1 MPLEVTD
8 VRSNPADQI
17 RHAALVLRKSAH
29 RRKVFSAIC
38 QGKKKFKT
46 VNELHNATGLSNVR
60 VLQEAGNLA
69 DNCVVEKIRVKT
81 KNGTETA
88 YKKDPFLC
96 RNKEKII
103 RLSTNPKKLEKLAT
117 KVTPQ
122 IRGKGIRVSFPKKM
136 VSVNRLDVDS
146 IDSFQKVKQI
156 HPNRAP
162 VSILEKHMKKGLAK
176 ILGERGKFQDWG
188 GETDDLYS
196 TRIKIGG
203 KRLAVAMGLKG
214 RGTSGI
220 LVPKKMGKRGD
231 QIQRLF
237 RSPAE
242 VFLVQYNE
250 QIDETIIE
258 QMHAFA
264 IAKSFLEGKKIHYGI
279 IDGQDSQRLISAYP
293 NAFRP

>member
-1 MPLEVTD
+1 MPVEVSD

-17 RHAALVLRKSAH
+17 RHAAIVLRRSKP
-29 RRKVFSAIC
+29 RRDVFSAIC
-38 QGKKKFKT
+38 RGKKKSKT
-46 VNELHNATGLSNVR
+46 VSELHEITGLPEIR
-60 VLQEAGNLA
+60 VYQEAGNLA
-69 DNCVVEKIRVKT
+69 DNQIVEKTKIKT
-81 KNGTETA
+81 GNRTEIA
-88 YKKDPFLC
+88 YTKDPFFC
-96 RNKEKII
+96 RNKQKI
-103 RLSTNPKKLEKLAT
+103 LSLAVDRKKLAKLAT

-122 IRGKGIRVSFPKKM
+122 STESRIRVFLPAKM
-136 VSVNRLDVDS
+136 VSAKRIDVDS
-146 IDSFQKVKQI
+146 IDSFNHVRTI
-156 HPNRAP
+156 HSVNSSS
-162 VSILEKHMKKGLAK
+162 VSIYERRMKKGLSK
-176 ILGERGKFQDWG
+176 LLGEKGRFQDWG

-196 TRIKIGG
+196 TRLRIGS

-242 VFLVQYNE
+242 VFLIQYNG

-264 IAKSFLEGKKIHYGI
+264 VAKSFLEGKKIYYGV
-279 IDGQDSQRLISAYP
+279 IDGEDSQRLISAYS
-293 NAFRP
+293 NAFR